1 MTNDKF
7 HLDIPNKSDYISIA
21 RLTTSAICSNMKLS
35 IDEIDDIKVCVGEAC
50 NNIISNREVEQIYMD
65 FEMYDDKFLIK
76 VRDVSDIPS
85 QDGFSG
91 HDGELGLLIISSLMD
106 EVKFTD
112 EGIEMFK
119 YIG

>member
-21 RLTTSAICSNMKLS
+21 RLTSSAICSNMKIS
-35 IDEIDDIKVCVGEAC
+35 IDEIEDIKVCVGEAC
-50 NNIISNREVEQIYMD
+50 NNIINNKEVLQIYID
-65 FEMYDDKFLIK
+65 FEMYKDKLLIK
-76 VRDVSDIPS
+76 VRDVSEDTS
-85 QDGFSG
+85 ENELEGYDK
-91 HDGELGLLIISSLMD
+91 ELGLLIINSLMD
-106 EVKFTD
+106 EVNFTN